1 VKKNQGKIFFGLI
14 FFTIIIVSYFLDINK
29 IITFEKIKDIYQ
41 DLQILINQNY
51 YFYFF
56 IFFILY
62 VVVTAFALP
71 ISLLKTLLA
80 GALFGFWPGLILVS
94 FASSI
99 GSTFCFLFSRYALRA
114 YIQKKFS
121 NYLEKINKGIET
133 DGWLYLLFLRLSP
146 IFPFFIINL
155 VFGLTKMKTLE
166 FYIVSQIG
174 MFIATAIF
182 VNAGVQIANI
192 NSLEEILGF
201 KIIASLTLIGIFPL
215 LIKYIYN
222 MIKNERT
229 NKKIY
234 QNGMRYN

>member
-1 VKKNQGKIFFGLI
+1 MKKNRGKIFFGLV
-14 FFTIIIVSYFLDINK
+14 FFTIIIVGYIFDFNK
-29 IITFEKIKDIYQ
+29 ILSFDTIKATYQ
-41 DLQILINQNY
+41 DIQILINKNY
-51 YFYFF
+51 ILYYSA
-56 IFFILY
+56 FFILY
-62 VVVTAFALP
+62 IVVTAFALP
-71 ISLLKTLLA
+71 ISLIKTLLA

-114 YIQKKFS
+114 YIQKRFS

-166 FYIVSQIG
+166 FYIISQIG

-182 VNAGVQIANI
+182 VNAGVQISNL
-192 NSLEEILGF
+192 NSLEEILSF
-201 KIIASLTLIGIFPL
+201 KIVASLTVIRLFPL
-215 LIKYIYN
+215 LVKYIYK
-222 MIKNERT
+222 MIK
-229 NKKIY
+229 K
-234 QNGMRYN
+234 

>member
-1 VKKNQGKIFFGLI
+1 MKKNRGKIFFGLV
-14 FFTIIIVSYFLDINK
+14 FFTIIIVGYIFDFNKILSFDTIKATYQDIQTLINK
-29 IITFEKIKDIYQ
+29 NY
-41 DLQILINQNY
+41 ILY
-51 YFYFF
+51 YSA
-56 IFFILY
+56 FFILY
-62 VVVTAFALP
+62 IVVTAFALP
-71 ISLLKTLLA
+71 ISLIKTLLA

-114 YIQKKFS
+114 YIQKRFS

-166 FYIVSQIG
+166 FYVVSQIG

-182 VNAGVQIANI
+182 VNAGVQISNL
-192 NSLEEILGF
+192 NSLEEILSF
-201 KIIASLTLIGIFPL
+201 KIVASLTVIGLFPL
-215 LIKYIYN
+215 LVKYIYK
-222 MIKNERT
+222 MIK
-229 NKKIY
+229 K
-234 QNGMRYN
+234 

>member
-1 VKKNQGKIFFGLI
+1 MKKNRGKIFFGLV
-14 FFTIIIVSYFLDINK
+14 FFTIIIVGYIFDFNK
-29 IITFEKIKDIYQ
+29 ILSFDAIKATYQ
-41 DLQILINQNY
+41 DIQILINKNY
-51 YFYFF
+51 ILYYSA
-56 IFFILY
+56 FFILY

-71 ISLLKTLLA
+71 ISLIKTLLA

-114 YIQKKFS
+114 YIQKRFS

-166 FYIVSQIG
+166 FYVVSQIG

-182 VNAGVQIANI
+182 VNAGVQISNL
-192 NSLEEILGF
+192 NSLEEILSF
-201 KIIASLTLIGIFPL
+201 KIVTSLTVIGLFPL
-215 LIKYIYN
+215 LVKYIYK
-222 MIKNERT
+222 MIK
-229 NKKIY
+229 K
-234 QNGMRYN
+234 

>member
-1 VKKNQGKIFFGLI
+1 MKKNRCKIFFGLV
-14 FFTIIIVSYFLDINK
+14 FFTIIIVGYIFDFNK
-29 IITFEKIKDIYQ
+29 ILSFDTIKATYQ
-41 DLQILINQNY
+41 DIQILINKNY
-51 YFYFF
+51 ILYYSA
-56 IFFILY
+56 FFILY
-62 VVVTAFALP
+62 IVLTAFALP
-71 ISLLKTLLA
+71 ISLIKTLLA

-114 YIQKKFS
+114 YIQKRFS

-222 MIKNERT
+222 IIKNERA
-229 NKKIY
+229 N
-234 QNGMRYN
+234 

>member
-14 FFTIIIVSYFLDINK
+14 FFSIIIVSYFLDINK
-29 IITFEKIKDIYQ
+29 IITFEKIKDIY
-41 DLQILINQNY
+41 LNSQILINQNY
-51 YFYFF
+51 YLYFF

-114 YIQKKFS
+114 YVQKKFS

-182 VNAGVQIANI
+182 VNAGVQISNI
-192 NSLEEILGF
+192 NSLEEILSF

-222 MIKNERT
+222 KIKNERA
-229 NKKIY
+229 N
-234 QNGMRYN
+234 

>member
-1 VKKNQGKIFFGLI
+1 MKKNRGKIFFGLV
-14 FFTIIIVSYFLDINK
+14 FFTIIIVGYIFDFNK
-29 IITFEKIKDIYQ
+29 ILSFDTIKATYQ
-41 DLQILINQNY
+41 DIQILINKNY
-51 YFYFF
+51 ILYYSA
-56 IFFILY
+56 FFILY
-62 VVVTAFALP
+62 IVVTAFALP
-71 ISLLKTLLA
+71 ISLIKTLLA

-114 YIQKKFS
+114 YIQKRFS

-182 VNAGVQIANI
+182 VNAGVQISNL
-192 NSLEEILGF
+192 NSLEEILSF
-201 KIIASLTLIGIFPL
+201 KIVASLTVIGLFPL
-215 LIKYIYN
+215 LVKYIYK
-222 MIKNERT
+222 MIK
-229 NKKIY
+229 K
-234 QNGMRYN
+234 

>member
-1 VKKNQGKIFFGLI
+1 MKKNRGKIFFGLV
-14 FFTIIIVSYFLDINK
+14 FFTIIIVGYVFDFNK
-29 IITFEKIKDIYQ
+29 ILSFDTIKATYQ
-41 DLQILINQNY
+41 DIQILINKNY
-51 YFYFF
+51 ILYYSA
-56 IFFILY
+56 FFILY
-62 VVVTAFALP
+62 IVVTAFALP
-71 ISLLKTLLA
+71 ISLIKTLLA

-114 YIQKKFS
+114 YIQKRFS

-166 FYIVSQIG
+166 FYVVSQIG

-182 VNAGVQIANI
+182 VNAGVQISNL
-192 NSLEEILGF
+192 NSLEEILSF
-201 KIIASLTLIGIFPL
+201 KIVASLTVIGLFPL
-215 LIKYIYN
+215 LVKYIYK
-222 MIKNERT
+222 MIK
-229 NKKIY
+229 K
-234 QNGMRYN
+234 

>member
-1 VKKNQGKIFFGLI
+1 MKKNRGKIFFGLV
-14 FFTIIIVSYFLDINK
+14 FFTIIIVGYIFDFNK
-29 IITFEKIKDIYQ
+29 ILSFDTIKATYQ
-41 DLQILINQNY
+41 DIQILINKSYILY
-51 YFYFF
+51 YSA
-56 IFFILY
+56 FFILY
-62 VVVTAFALP
+62 IVVTAFALP
-71 ISLLKTLLA
+71 ISLIKTLLA

-114 YIQKKFS
+114 YIQKRFS

-166 FYIVSQIG
+166 FYVVSQIG

-182 VNAGVQIANI
+182 VNAGVQISNL
-192 NSLEEILGF
+192 NSLEEILSF
-201 KIIASLTLIGIFPL
+201 KIVASLTVIGLFPL
-215 LIKYIYN
+215 LVKYIYK
-222 MIKNERT
+222 MIK
-229 NKKIY
+229 K
-234 QNGMRYN
+234 

>member
-1 VKKNQGKIFFGLI
+1 MKKNQGKIFFGLI

-146 IFPFFIINL
+146 IFPFFIVNL

-222 MIKNERT
+222 MIKNERA
-229 NKKIY
+229 N
-234 QNGMRYN
+234 

>member
-1 VKKNQGKIFFGLI
+1 MKKNRGKIFFGLV
-14 FFTIIIVSYFLDINK
+14 FFTIIIVGYIFDFNK
-29 IITFEKIKDIYQ
+29 ILSFDTIKATYQ
-41 DLQILINQNY
+41 DIQILINKNY
-51 YFYFF
+51 ILYYSG
-56 IFFILY
+56 FFILY
-62 VVVTAFALP
+62 IVVTAFALP
-71 ISLLKTLLA
+71 ISLIKTLLA

-114 YIQKKFS
+114 YVQKRFS

-182 VNAGVQIANI
+182 VNAGVQISNL
-192 NSLEEILGF
+192 NSLEEILSF
-201 KIIASLTLIGIFPL
+201 KIVASLTVIGLFPL
-215 LIKYIYN
+215 LVKYIYK
-222 MIKNERT
+222 MIK
-229 NKKIY
+229 K
-234 QNGMRYN
+234 

>member
-1 VKKNQGKIFFGLI
+1 MKKNQGKFFFGLI

-182 VNAGVQIANI
+182 VNAGVQVANI

-222 MIKNERT
+222 MIKNERA
-229 NKKIY
+229 N
-234 QNGMRYN
+234 

>member
-1 VKKNQGKIFFGLI
+1 MKKNQGKIFFGLI

-192 NSLEEILGF
+192 NSLEEILSF

-222 MIKNERT
+222 MIKNERA
-229 NKKIY
+229 N
-234 QNGMRYN
+234 